1 MPDLER
7 ENGFIYMNG
16 SFNFY
21 EQNVTERSNEGK
33 KEVKLWIPRYTV
45 NCHVRVKK
53 SKSSEYMLI
62 NSKQDLGNI
71 TQNSVG

>member
-1 MPDLER
+1 M
-7 ENGFIYMNG
+7 G
-16 SFNFY
+16 
-21 EQNVTERSNEGK
+21 
-33 KEVKLWIPRYTV
+33 IPRYTV
-45 NCHVRVKK
+45 NCHVQVKK